1 VVRVDQTIGKE
12 DIAIPMLFLC
22 GHHSIV
28 CQSHRQKTSM
38 KKIKIASDFCDNMTV
53 DITSLIN
60 RLIRNPCQDIAFIL
74 WVNDICIVF

>member
-1 VVRVDQTIGKE
+1 
-12 DIAIPMLFLC
+12 M
-22 GHHSIV
+22 
-28 CQSHRQKTSM
+28 SM